1 VRLNLA
7 ALKRWR
13 NVDATRIGRQAMK
26 NGTSKS
32 AQIRARLN
40 HPIIDSDAHIAE
52 FEPAFFDF
60 LKATAGGAM
69 VERFKSLADSPMVF
83 RWYRLTPEQ
92 RRELRAPR
100 PIWWGHPSGQT
111 LDRATSSLPRLHHQ
125 RLDEMG
131 LDFAI
136 VYPSFGMFML
146 HVGDDEM
153 RRALCRAYNDMHA
166 QLFSEHADRMTPAAM
181 IPMHTPDEAIAELE
195 HAARDLRLK
204 VILMPAFARRRLAAQ
219 SAPGFWIDNFCLD
232 SEFDYDPVW
241 AKCQEL
247 KLAPTFHSP
256 SAGFGFRGSISNF
269 VYNHIGHFAASAE
282 SICKAL
288 FLGGVPHRYPQL
300 RFAFMEGG
308 AAWAAALLSDL
319 IGHWEKRNR
328 EAMRNFAP
336 DKLDWPLLRKLFVEY
351 GAEYGEAAL
360 ARVGE
365 DKSYLLWGSPEDPE
379 HLDEF
384 ARCGIRGKQ
393 DIVEQFSRSF
403 FFGCEG
409 DDRLTAIA
417 FDTRKNPMGTRLGAL
432 YSSDAG
438 HFDLPDMRRAAEEAF
453 ELVEDGLITEAD
465 FRDFVFT
472 NPVRAKAG
480 LNPDFFKATRVE
492 QDVARLLSQKHQ
504 TARPSERR

>member
-1 VRLNLA
+1 MN
-7 ALKRWR
+7 
-13 NVDATRIGRQAMK
+13 

-32 AQIRARLN
+32 ARIRARLA

-52 FEPAFFDF
+52 YEPAFFDF
-60 LKATAGGAM
+60 LKTTAGPAM
-69 VERFKSLADSPMVF
+69 VERFKSLADSPMLF

-92 RRELRAPR
+92 RRETRAPR

-111 LDRATSSLPRLHHQ
+111 LDRATSSLPRLYHQ

-153 RRALCRAYNDMHA
+153 RRALCRTYNDMHA
-166 QLFSEHADRMTPAAM
+166 QLFREYSDRMTPAAI
-181 IPMHTPDEAIAELE
+181 IPMHTPAEAIDELE
-195 HAARDLRLK
+195 HVARELRLK
-204 VILMPAFARRRLAAQ
+204 VILMPAYARRRLTAK
-219 SAPGFWIDNFCLD
+219 SAPGFWMDNFCLD
-232 SEFDYDPVW
+232 SEYDYDPVW

-288 FLGGVPHRYPQL
+288 FLGGVPHRFPQL

-308 AAWAAALLSDL
+308 AAWAAALLSEL
-319 IGHWEKRNR
+319 IGHWDKRNR
-328 EAMRNFAP
+328 EAMKNFAP
-336 DKLDWPLLRKLFVEY
+336 DKLDWPLLRKLFLEY
-351 GAEYGEAAL
+351 GAEYGDAAL
-360 ARVGE
+360 ARLGE
-365 DKSYLLWGSPEDPE
+365 DKSYLLWGSPEDPAT
-379 HLDEF
+379 LDEF
-384 ARCGIRGKQ
+384 ARCGIARRE

-409 DDRLTAIA
+409 DDRMTALA
-417 FDTRKNPMGTRLGAL
+417 FDTRKIPMRARLGAL

-438 HFDLPDMRRAAEEAF
+438 HFDLPDMRSAAEEAF
-453 ELVEDGLITEAD
+453 ELVEDGLITEDD

-472 NPVRAKAG
+472 NPVRAKAS
-480 LNPDFFKATRVE
+480 LNPDFFNGTRVE
-492 QDVARLLSQKHQ
+492 NEVARMLSREPRAGEQRKL
-504 TARPSERR
+504 R